1 MATLPPPSGITIGWH
16 GASRSKADPTARG
29 SSPSWNIPGGAP
41 WSGAA
46 PVGPVLPICRS
57 SPATWNRPGS
67 DLPGAWWKGWRTR
80 TPVSLGFVV
89 GATAPAAL
97 RRARQLLPEGVILVP
112 GGGDLPAAVRASV
125 DGRGRR
131 AIICVARELT
141 QCRSGAARAAAAR
154 RDELA
159 EILAE
164 LGYPLG

>member
-1 MATLPPPSGITIGWH
+1 MEYPGW
-16 GASRSKADPTARG
+16 GALV
-29 SSPSWNIPGGAP
+29 W
-41 WSGAA
+41 
-46 PVGPVLPICRS
+46 CRS
-57 SPATWNRPGS
+57 SGAGAADLQEFPGDLEPAWERFAGS
-67 DLPGAWWKGWRTR
+67 LVEGVADGNTG
-80 TPVSLGFVV
+80 SLGFVV

-97 RRARQLLPEGVILVP
+97 RRARQILPEGVILVP
-112 GGGDLPAAVRASV
+112 GVGAQGGDLPAAVRASV

-164 LGYPLG
+164 LGHPLSRLSGG